1 MDRFLNRPLSSRS
14 GRRGAL
20 KVLGVGAAGAFAIA
34 CGGGADDKGSNSG
47 GSSSNVAPAGGP
59 ATPNAGAAA
68 AGEQPKKGGQL
79 RYVWQGTSHLDVHQ
93 DSISGA
99 QNIVSAVYDRL
110 LRFQDNDQI
119 PEPDLAAAM
128 PEQPDQTTFIFKIRP
143 NVKFHDKAPVSGR
156 VFTAKDAAY
165 SLNRARTNDPLFV
178 HRQDIANI
186 DKLEAVD
193 DVTLKMTMKQ
203 PDAIILTTLASYQ
216 YIMLA
221 QETVEKFGDIKS
233 GDATIGTGPFM
244 LKSFSPDTGAEM
256 VRHPNYWVPG
266 QPYLDSMKQIILSPA
281 DAWSQFLAGNLEVA
295 ALAAEQYEGSESF
308 EAFLASTKLKA
319 YTYDSVSLGSAQ
331 AHFMNS
337 GDPMFKDIRVRQALN
352 MMADRAPQL
361 KYGWPIGAV
370 PSIALGYQHLSFG
383 LPKAEY
389 DKMPGFRTGKAER
402 DKDIA
407 DGLALLQAAG
417 YTKDNPAKWE
427 IMGWSVPSRTIGI
440 DELQLAAEMYKK
452 VSGGVLQPSVK
463 GMEWGAWKQA
473 EARYQFQMISS
484 AYSMGADAHDTL
496 AKMYH
501 SQGGRNFA
509 QYKDPQ
515 FDAMLDKERAI
526 FNIDERKKA
535 VQDMLRYLNDQAR
548 VANVWTGTG
557 PAKSASVANLKG
569 RPALFDS
576 GKVGGLYFV

>member
-1 MDRFLNRPLSSRS
+1 MERQVRRALL
-14 GRRGAL
+14 GRRAML
-20 KVLGVGAAGAFAIA
+20 RTLGLGTAGAFVVA
-34 CGGGADDKGSNSG
+34 CGGGDDNKGGSG
-47 GSSSNVAPAGGP
+47 GQP
-59 ATPNAGAAA
+59 ATGNTGGAATANPGAAA
-68 AGEQPKKGGQL
+68 AGEQPKRGGQL

-99 QNIVSAVYDRL
+99 QAIVSAVYDRL
-110 LRFQDNDQI
+110 LRFQDNEQI
-119 PEPDLAAAM
+119 PEPDIAAAM

-156 VFTAKDAAY
+156 ALTAKDVAY

-178 HRQDIANI
+178 HRSELINI

-193 DVTLKMTMKQ
+193 DQTLRMTTKS
-203 PDAIILTTLASYQ
+203 PDAVILTTLASYQ
-216 YIMLA
+216 YIMIA
-221 QETVEKFGDIKS
+221 QETVEKFGDLKS
-233 GDATIGTGPFM
+233 ADAAIGTGPFQV
-244 LKSFSPDTGAEM
+244 KSFSPDTGAEL
-256 VRHPNYWVPG
+256 VRHPNYWVAG
-266 QPYLDSMKQIILSPA
+266 QPYLDTVKQLILSPA
-281 DAWSQFLAGNLEVA
+281 DAWSQFLAGNLEQA
-295 ALAAEQYEGSESF
+295 ALAAEQYEGHESF
-308 EAFLASTKLKA
+308 DSFLKSTKLNA
-319 YTYDSVSLGSAQ
+319 YAYDGVSLGSAQ

-337 GDPMFKDIRVRQALN
+337 GDPMFKDLRVRQALN
-352 MMADRAPQL
+352 LLADRQPQL

-383 LPKAEY
+383 LPRAEY
-389 DKMPGFRTGKAER
+389 DKLPGFRTGKAER

-407 DGLALLQAAG
+407 DGLALLQQAG

-452 VSGGVLQPSVK
+452 VSGGVLQPQVK

-496 AKMYH
+496 SKMYH

-509 QYKDPQ
+509 QFKDPQ

-535 VQDMLRYLNDQAR
+535 VQDMLRYINDQAR

-557 PAKSASVANLKG
+557 PAKGASVANLKG
-569 RPALFDS
+569 RPALFDT
-576 GKVGGLYFV
+576 GKIGRLHFV